1 MSDFFG
7 RGPRFPFP
15 SWLPDDQGTKD
26 TKRHEFGLCEGE
38 EKIRQSIRL
47 ILATAPGERIMRPDF
62 GCGIH
67 ELLFEPLT
75 SALVALVS
83 DRVGTALARWEPRID
98 VLNIGVRIPDS
109 GSQALLVDITYRT
122 RANNAVNN
130 LVYPFYLQEGA
141 GAA

>member
-7 RGPRFPFP
+7 KGPRFPFP
-15 SWLPDDQGTKD
+15 SWLPDDQGAKD
-26 TKRHEFGLCEGE
+26 DKRHAFGLCEGE

-75 SALVALVS
+75 PALVALVA
-83 DRVGTALARWEPRID
+83 DRVSTALARWEPRID
-98 VLNIGVRIPDS
+98 VLKVDVRIPGS
-109 GSQALLVDITYRT
+109 GSQTLLLDITYRT
-122 RANNAVNN
+122 RANNAVSNM
-130 LVYPFYLQEGA
+130 VYPFYLQEGA
-141 GAA
+141 A